1 MHKTANKSNCTAFR
15 TFFIKKD
22 VSGCIVRSTKIIILD
37 YQFSFVETPR
47 KFVIA
52 KLSIRGLGSSSEL
65 IVL

>member
-1 MHKTANKSNCTAFR
+1 MHKTANESNCTAFR

-22 VSGCIVRSTKIIILD
+22 VSGCIFRSTKIILD

-47 KFVIA
+47 RFVIA